1 MLPMKLILQRT
12 YKNVLKDGP
21 KHHITAC
28 YCQSF
33 LCFLLPLQNV
43 LKLDFIVRGSS
54 QSQYMPQWRKFYH
67 IRLSFLR
74 PGFKSRWRIFI
85 FQKKGEIRTFL
96 NEITLDFRSKM
107 LNKFVLGPMGQGVY
121 NFNSLL
127 LLYFS
132 LCAVHYYVLC
142 ITTKPTPSV
151 SFVHSMQQQVLQN
164 QSQDA
169 NLHTSNGK

>member
-1 MLPMKLILQRT
+1 MLVLIKVYRNYSFSWCRKRRLCHKMNPICFLWTLILQRT

-54 QSQYMPQWRKFYH
+54 QSQYVPQWRRFYRT
-67 IRLSFLR
+67 RLSFLR

-85 FQKKGEIRTFL
+85 FQKKGEIRKFL
-96 NEITLDFRSKM
+96 NEIS
-107 LNKFVLGPMGQGVY
+107 V
-121 NFNSLL
+121 
-127 LLYFS
+127 FS
-132 LCAVHYYVLC
+132 FKNVE
-142 ITTKPTPSV
+142 
-151 SFVHSMQQQVLQN
+151 
-164 QSQDA
+164 
-169 NLHTSNGK
+169 